1 MSLPFWDYKRVK
13 NEWVHSIVIK
23 KKTGVIHSLQGE
35 INY

>member
-23 KKTGVIHSLQGE
+23 KNWSYTLFARR
-35 INY
+35 N

>member
-23 KKTGVIHSLQGE
+23 KKNWSYTLFARR
-35 INY
+35 N